1 MGKLSATAVRAAT
14 RPGLLGDGD
23 GLFLVVGKTGSK
35 SWIVRVQKH
44 GRRRDIGVGSASKVP
59 LSKARE
65 RARQIREWVED
76 GLDPVFEKRK
86 AAGIPTFK
94 EASKK
99 VVELHRKTWRNE
111 KHEAQWLR
119 TLEMFAWP
127 TLGDI
132 RVSEITGPM
141 VRNVLAEI
149 WLAKPETAR
158 RVRQRIGAVLDWA
171 YASGYRESEAP
182 MRSISK
188 GLPRQPKKDTHF
200 AAMPYADLPAFMKR
214 LQERES
220 FSRLALQF
228 AVLTAARS
236 GEVRGLT
243 WDEVDFDAAL
253 WTIPAD
259 RMKAKR
265 EHVVPLSKPALAIIQ
280 RCKELRVKDEPLIFP
295 GSRPGQP
302 MSDMTLTKLMREL
315 KLPFTVHGFRSCFR
329 DWVSEETNV
338 QGEVAEAALAH
349 TVPNKTEAAYRR
361 GNLLVKRRELMDAWA
376 RYCGWDA
383 RPLPNLNGAGVG
395 QDAKDALSVSPCEAN
410 RTLRRKA
417 GAVRLVGGERPF
429 TRSPQYDS
437 VECPTQP
444 AMSALR
450 RNGGKVPRV

>member
-1 MGKLSATAVRAAT
+1 MGKLSATGVRAAT
-14 RPGLLGDGD
+14 RAGLLGDGD
-23 GLFLVVGKTGSK
+23 GLFLVVGKSGSK
-35 SWIVRVQKH
+35 SWFVRVQKH
-44 GRRRDIGVGSASKVP
+44 GRRRDIGIGSASKVP

-65 RARQIREWVED
+65 RARQVREWMED

-99 VVELHRKTWRNE
+99 VVDLHRKTWRNE

-149 WLAKPETAR
+149 WLTKPETAR

-171 YASGYRESEAP
+171 YASGYRETEAP
-182 MRSISK
+182 MRSITK
-188 GLPRQPKKDTHF
+188 GLPRQPKKGDQHF
-200 AAMPYADLPAFMKR
+200 AAMPYAEVPAFMSQLR
-214 LQERES
+214 ERES

-228 AVLTAARS
+228 AILTAARS
-236 GEVRGLT
+236 GEVRGAA

-265 EHVVPLSKPALAIIQ
+265 EHVVPLPEPALRVLR
-280 RCKELRVKDEPLIFP
+280 RCKQLRSGDEPLIFP
-295 GSRPGQP
+295 GIRPRQP
-302 MSDMTLTKLMREL
+302 MSDMTLTKLLREL
-315 KLPFTVHGFRSCFR
+315 KMPVTVHGFRSSFR
-329 DWVSEETNV
+329 DWASEETDV

-349 TVPNKTEAAYRR
+349 TVPNRTEAAYRR
-361 GNLLVKRRELMDAWA
+361 GSLLEKRRMLMRDWA
-376 RYCGWDA
+376 CFCVGATSEA
-383 RPLPNLNGAGVG
+383 RQQCRVANG
-395 QDAKDALSVSPCEAN
+395 
-410 RTLRRKA
+410 
-417 GAVRLVGGERPF
+417 
-429 TRSPQYDS
+429 
-437 VECPTQP
+437 
-444 AMSALR
+444 
-450 RNGGKVPRV
+450 

>member
-1 MGKLSATAVRAAT
+1 MGKLSATGVRAAT

-86 AAGIPTFK
+86 AVGIPTFR

-99 VVELHRKTWRNE
+99 VVDLHRKTWRNE

-149 WLAKPETAR
+149 WLTKPETAR

-171 YASGYRESEAP
+171 YASGYRQTEAP

-188 GLPRQPKKDTHF
+188 GLPRQPKKGGSHF
-200 AAMPYADLPAFMKR
+200 AAMPYSEVAAFMGR
-214 LQERES
+214 LNERES
-220 FSRLALQF
+220 FTRLGLQF
-228 AVLTAARS
+228 AILTAARS
-236 GEVRGLT
+236 GEVRGAT
-243 WDEVDFDAAL
+243 WAEIDFEAQL
-253 WTIPAD
+253 WTVPAE
-259 RMKAKR
+259 RMKAER
-265 EHVVPLSKPALAIIQ
+265 EHVVPLSEPALRILR
-280 RCKELRVKDEPLIFP
+280 RCKELMVGDAPLVFP
-295 GSRPGQP
+295 GSRPRQP

-315 KLPFTVHGFRSCFR
+315 KAPFTVHGFRSSFR
-329 DWVSEETNV
+329 DWVSEETHV
-338 QGEVAEAALAH
+338 QGEIAEAALAH
-349 TVPNKTEAAYRR
+349 TIPNKTEAAYRR
-361 GNLLVKRRELMDAWA
+361 GKLLNKRRLLMRDWA
-376 RYCGWDA
+376 SFCVAPPTA
-383 RPLPNLNGAGVG
+383 RH
-395 QDAKDALSVSPCEAN
+395 
-410 RTLRRKA
+410 
-417 GAVRLVGGERPF
+417 
-429 TRSPQYDS
+429 
-437 VECPTQP
+437 
-444 AMSALR
+444 
-450 RNGGKVPRV
+450 

>member
-1 MGKLSATAVRAAT
+1 MGKLSATGVRAAT

-44 GRRRDIGVGSASKVP
+44 GQRRDIGVGSASKVP
-59 LSKARE
+59 LNKARE

-94 EASKK
+94 QASKK

-141 VRNVLAEI
+141 IRNVLAEI
-149 WLAKPETAR
+149 WLTKPETAR

-171 YASGYRESEAP
+171 YASGYRETEAP

-188 GLPRQPKKDTHF
+188 GLPRQPKKGDQHF
-200 AAMPYADLPAFMKR
+200 AAMPYAEVPAFMSR
-214 LQERES
+214 LRDRES

-228 AVLTAARS
+228 AILTAARS
-236 GEVRGLT
+236 GEVRGAS
-243 WDEVDFDAAL
+243 WGEVDFEGGL
-253 WTIPAD
+253 WTIPPD

-265 EHVVPLSKPALAIIQ
+265 EHAVPLSKAALAILQ
-280 RCKELRVKDEPLIFP
+280 RCKELRPKDEPLIFP
-295 GSRPGQP
+295 GSRPKQP

-315 KLPFTVHGFRSCFR
+315 KVPFTVHGFRSSFR
-329 DWVSEETNV
+329 DWASEETEV

-349 TVPNKTEAAYRR
+349 MVRDKTEAAYRR
-361 GNLLVKRRELMDAWA
+361 GNLLEKRRALMAAWGG
-376 RYCGWDA
+376 YCA
-383 RPLPNLNGAGVG
+383 YSQPNSS
-395 QDAKDALSVSPCEAN
+395 LSQAF
-410 RTLRRKA
+410 
-417 GAVRLVGGERPF
+417 ERS
-429 TRSPQYDS
+429 RS
-437 VECPTQP
+437 
-444 AMSALR
+444 
-450 RNGGKVPRV
+450 

>member
-1 MGKLSATAVRAAT
+1 MGKLSATGVRAAT

-86 AAGIPTFK
+86 AVGIPTFK

-99 VVELHRKTWRNE
+99 VVDLHRKTWRNE

-149 WLAKPETAR
+149 WLTKPETAR

-171 YASGYRESEAP
+171 YASGYREAEAP

-188 GLPRQPKKDTHF
+188 GLPRQPKKGDRHF
-200 AAMPYADLPAFMKR
+200 AAMPYSEVAEFITR
-214 LQERES
+214 LKQRES
-220 FSRLALQF
+220 FSRLALRF
-228 AVLTAARS
+228 AILTAARS
-236 GEVRGLT
+236 GEVRGAT

-265 EHVVPLSKPALAIIQ
+265 EHVVPLSEPALSVLR
-280 RCKELRVKDEPLIFP
+280 RCRQLRSDDERLIFP
-295 GSRPGQP
+295 GSSPKQS

-315 KLPFTVHGFRSCFR
+315 KAPFTVHGFRSSFR
-329 DWVSEETNV
+329 DWTSEETDV

-349 TVPNKTEAAYRR
+349 TVTNKTEAAYRR
-361 GNLLVKRRELMDAWA
+361 GNLLEKRRTLMNEWA
-376 RYCGWDA
+376 VYCTSS
-383 RPLPNLNGAGVG
+383 
-395 QDAKDALSVSPCEAN
+395 KVS
-410 RTLRRKA
+410 
-417 GAVRLVGGERPF
+417 
-429 TRSPQYDS
+429 
-437 VECPTQP
+437 
-444 AMSALR
+444 
-450 RNGGKVPRV
+450 

>member
-1 MGKLSATAVRAAT
+1 MGKLSATGVRAAT

-44 GRRRDIGVGSASKVP
+44 GRRRDIGIGSASKVP
-59 LSKARE
+59 LSQARE
-65 RARQIREWVED
+65 RARQIREWVEG

-99 VVELHRKTWRNE
+99 VVDLHRKTWRNE

-149 WLAKPETAR
+149 WLIKPETAR

-171 YASGYRESEAP
+171 YASGYRETEAP

-188 GLPRQPKKDTHF
+188 GLPRQPKKSDSHF
-200 AAMPYADLPAFMKR
+200 AAMPYAEIAAFMIR
-214 LQERES
+214 LRERES

-228 AVLTAARS
+228 AILTAARS
-236 GEVRGLT
+236 GEVRGAT
-243 WDEVDFDAAL
+243 WDEIDLEAQL
-253 WTIPAD
+253 WAIPPE
-259 RMKAKR
+259 RMKAER
-265 EHVVPLSKPALAIIQ
+265 EHVVPLAQPALHILR
-280 RCKELRVKDEPLIFP
+280 RCEELKMSDEPLVFP

-315 KLPFTVHGFRSCFR
+315 KAPFTVHGFRSSFR
-329 DWVSEETNV
+329 DWVSEETYV
-338 QGEVAEAALAH
+338 QGEIAEAALAH

-361 GNLLVKRRELMDAWA
+361 GKLLKKRRALMRDWA
-376 RYCGWDA
+376 NHC
-383 RPLPNLNGAGVG
+383 VG
-395 QDAKDALSVSPCEAN
+395 HH
-410 RTLRRKA
+410 
-417 GAVRLVGGERPF
+417 
-429 TRSPQYDS
+429 
-437 VECPTQP
+437 
-444 AMSALR
+444 
-450 RNGGKVPRV
+450 

>member
-1 MGKLSATAVRAAT
+1 MGKLSATGVRAAT

-59 LSKARE
+59 LGKARE

-99 VVELHRKTWRNE
+99 VVDLHRKTWRNE

-127 TLGDI
+127 TLADI

-149 WLAKPETAR
+149 WLTKPETAR

-171 YASGYRESEAP
+171 YASGYRETEAP
-182 MRSISK
+182 MRSITK
-188 GLPRQPKKDTHF
+188 GLPRQPKKGDSHF
-200 AAMPYADLPAFMKR
+200 AAMPYGEIAAFMIR
-214 LQERES
+214 LKERES

-228 AVLTAARS
+228 AILTAARS
-236 GEVRGLT
+236 GEVRGAA
-243 WDEVDFDAAL
+243 WDEVDLDAAL
-253 WTIPAD
+253 WTIPPD

-265 EHVVPLSKPALAIIQ
+265 EHVVPVSEPALRILR
-280 RCKELRVKDEPLIFP
+280 RCRQLRSANEPLIFP
-295 GSRPGQP
+295 GSGPKQP

-315 KLPFTVHGFRSCFR
+315 KVPFTVHGFRSSFR
-329 DWVSEETNV
+329 DWASEETDV

-349 TVPNKTEAAYRR
+349 MVRDKTEAAYRR
-361 GNLLVKRRELMDAWA
+361 GSLLEKRRCLMEAWG
-376 RYCGWDA
+376 RHC
-383 RPLPNLNGAGVG
+383 
-395 QDAKDALSVSPCEAN
+395 
-410 RTLRRKA
+410 RTPTTPRAERR
-417 GAVRLVGGERPF
+417 
-429 TRSPQYDS
+429 
-437 VECPTQP
+437 
-444 AMSALR
+444 
-450 RNGGKVPRV
+450 